1 MSNIN
6 NLISKILS
14 EAREKSEA
22 ILKTAHEEEE
32 RLIANRI
39 QEAAVVE
46 EETLI
51 KADNEAKALRAR
63 IISNAQLMTRN
74 RNLAA
79 KQQVIS
85 EIFQNALQGL
95 SDLPQEEYLTFIKNS
110 IIKMPVSGNLD
121 IILNQKSKSFV
132 TTEFIDALNR
142 ELIEKSKEVKIKI
155 KINAN
160 NGSFQGGF
168 VLEKNGVEINSTF
181 EALISSLR
189 DELEH
194 QVTSALFG

>member
-6 NLISKILS
+6 NLTSKIIS
-14 EAREKSEA
+14 EAREKGEEV
-22 ILKTAHEEEE
+22 LKAAHEEEA

-39 QEAAVVE
+39 QEAEAVE
-46 EETLI
+46 KETLL

-79 KQQVIS
+79 KQQVIG
-85 EIFQNALQGL
+85 EIFQSALQSL

-110 IIKMPVSGNLD
+110 IMEMPISGDID
-121 IILNQKSKSFV
+121 IILNQKTKSFV
-132 TTEFIDALNR
+132 TIEYINALNQ
-142 ELIEKSKEVKIKI
+142 ELIDKAKEVKIN
-155 KINAN
+155 INPKDGN
-160 NGSFQGGF
+160 FQGGF
-168 VLEKNGVEINSTF
+168 VLEKNGVEINNTF

-194 QVTSALFG
+194 QVTNALFG

>member
-6 NLISKILS
+6 NLTSKILS

-155 KINAN
+155 NTN
-160 NGSFQGGF
+160 NGNFQGGF